1 MGEPKAIVES
11 DEEQPFNC
19 VDEANAIINDV
30 KAHVAEICISSKLA
44 SDATQIFLN
53 IRTIESATCCVQVT
67 SRGFKIVSSQ
77 YDTID
82 EDKRISALLRNG
94 GGSNSDIQGGGDDDD
109 EEEEIFET
117 PYALLDKISPRYVE
131 SFGNQLCQQ
140 LRQLQ
145 QMRTEFHEEDEE
157 EEEEE

>member
-1 MGEPKAIVES
+1 SVMEES
-11 DEEQPFNC
+11 DEQEFNC
-19 VDEANAIINDV
+19 IDEAQAIINDV
-30 KAHVAEICISSKLA
+30 KAHVAEIVVSSKLA
-44 SDATQIFLN
+44 SSATQIYLN
-53 IRTIESATCCVQVT
+53 IRTIESATCCVQVS

-82 EDKRISALLRNG
+82 EDKAIRSLNNG
-94 GGSNSDIQGGGDDDD
+94 D
-109 EEEEIFET
+109 ENHEEDEEEIFET

-145 QMRTEFHEEDEE
+145 Q
-157 EEEEE
+157 

>member
-1 MGEPKAIVES
+1 MGEPTASVDP

-82 EDKRISALLRNG
+82 EDKRISALLCNG
-94 GGSNSDIQGGGDDDD
+94 GGSNDDD
-109 EEEEIFET
+109 EDEDEDEEEIFET

-157 EEEEE
+157 EEEE

>member
-1 MGEPKAIVES
+1 MEES
-11 DEEQPFNC
+11 DDQEFNC
-19 VDEANAIINDV
+19 IDEANAIINDV
-30 KAHVAEICISSKLA
+30 KAHVAEIAISSKLA
-44 SDATQIFLN
+44 SSATQIYLN

-82 EDKRISALLRNG
+82 EDKALKAALLDNG
-94 GGSNSDIQGGGDDDD
+94 DEEPE

-157 EEEEE
+157 EEEEEEDD

>member
-1 MGEPKAIVES
+1 MEES
-11 DEEQPFNC
+11 DEKEFNC
-19 VDEANAIINDV
+19 IDEANAIIDDV
-30 KAHVAEICISSKLA
+30 KAHVAEIAISSKLD
-44 SDATQIFLN
+44 SSATQIYLN

-82 EDKRISALLRNG
+82 EDKVLKAALLDN
-94 GGSNSDIQGGGDDDD
+94 DDEGEP

-145 QMRTEFHEEDEE
+145 QMRTEFIEE
-157 EEEEE
+157 EEEEEEEDDD

>member
-1 MGEPKAIVES
+1 MGEPKATAEPG
-11 DEEQPFNC
+11 EEQAFNC
-19 VDEANAIINDV
+19 EDEANAIINDV

-44 SDATQIFLN
+44 SDATQIYLN

-82 EDKRISALLRNG
+82 EESRISALLRNG
-94 GGSNSDIQGGGDDDD
+94 QGQGHDNEEE

-140 LRQLQ
+140 LRALQ
-145 QMRTEFHEEDEE
+145 QMRTELNEEDEE
-157 EEEEE
+157 EEE

>member
-1 MGEPKAIVES
+1 ASMEES
-11 DEEQPFNC
+11 DEQVFNC
-19 VDEANAIINDV
+19 IDEANAIINDV
-30 KAHVAEICISSKLA
+30 KGHVAEIAVSSKLV
-44 SDATQIFLN
+44 SSATQIYLN

-67 SRGFKIVSSQ
+67 NRGFKIVSSQ

-82 EDKRISALLRNG
+82 EDKILKTA
-94 GGSNSDIQGGGDDDD
+94 D
-109 EEEEIFET
+109 EDAEDEEEIFET

-145 QMRTEFHEEDEE
+145 Q
-157 EEEEE
+157 

>member
-1 MGEPKAIVES
+1 MQDA
-11 DEEQPFNC
+11 DEQTFNC
-19 VDEANAIINDV
+19 IDEANAIINDV
-30 KAHVAEICISSKLA
+30 KGHVAEIVMSTKLESS
-44 SDATQIFLN
+44 ATQIYLN

-67 SRGFKIVSSQ
+67 NRGFKIVSSL

-82 EDKRISALLRNG
+82 EDKAVKSLLRENG
-94 GGSNSDIQGGGDDDD
+94 EAEEDD
-109 EEEEIFET
+109 EIFET

-131 SFGNQLCQQ
+131 SFGNKLCQQ

-157 EEEEE
+157 EEDEEN

>member
-1 MGEPKAIVES
+1 MADSKTS
-11 DEEQPFNC
+11 DGDVEEQAFNC
-19 VDEANAIINDV
+19 IDEANAIINDV

-44 SDATQIFLN
+44 SDATQIYLN

-77 YDTID
+77 YDTVDADKRMAAKLHID
-82 EDKRISALLRNG
+82 EV
-94 GGSNSDIQGGGDDDD
+94 
-109 EEEEIFET
+109 EEAAAEEDEEIFET

-145 QMRTEFHEEDEE
+145 QMRTEFLEE
-157 EEEEE
+157 EEEEEEEEEDD

>member
-1 MGEPKAIVES
+1 MEEES
-11 DEEQPFNC
+11 EEQEFNC
-19 VDEANAIINDV
+19 IDEANAIINDV
-30 KAHVAEICISSKLA
+30 KAHVAEIAISSKMV
-44 SDATQIFLN
+44 SSATQIYLN
-53 IRTIESATCCVQVT
+53 IRTIESATCCVEVT

-82 EDKRISALLRNG
+82 EDKALKAALLGNG
-94 GGSNSDIQGGGDDDD
+94 DGAEPEDD
-109 EEEEIFET
+109 EEIFET

-157 EEEEE
+157 EEEEED

>member
-1 MGEPKAIVES
+1 MEES
-11 DEEQPFNC
+11 DEQEFNC
-19 VDEANAIINDV
+19 IDEANAIINDV
-30 KAHVAEICISSKLA
+30 KGHVAEIAISSKLA
-44 SDATQIFLN
+44 SSATQIYLN

-67 SRGFKIVSSQ
+67 NRGFKIVSSQ

-82 EDKRISALLRNG
+82 DDKILKASLD
-94 GGSNSDIQGGGDDDD
+94 SDED

-145 QMRTEFHEEDEE
+145 QMRTEFNEEDEE
-157 EEEEE
+157 EEEED